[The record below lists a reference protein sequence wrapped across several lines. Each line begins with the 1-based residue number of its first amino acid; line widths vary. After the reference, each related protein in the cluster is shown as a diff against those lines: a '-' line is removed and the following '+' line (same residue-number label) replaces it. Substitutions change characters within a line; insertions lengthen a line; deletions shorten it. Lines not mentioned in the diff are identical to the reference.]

1 MNDMK
6 EFMNLVLNV
15 AFNQMHLYKQSQY
28 AKSRY
33 QELFKDEIE
42 DAAEFADK
50 IRNYFDEFIH
60 QTYQADGSA
69 LSEDE
74 VRSISE

>member
-42 DAAEFADK
+42 DAADFADK

-60 QTYQADGSA
+60 
-69 LSEDE
+69 
-74 VRSISE
+74 